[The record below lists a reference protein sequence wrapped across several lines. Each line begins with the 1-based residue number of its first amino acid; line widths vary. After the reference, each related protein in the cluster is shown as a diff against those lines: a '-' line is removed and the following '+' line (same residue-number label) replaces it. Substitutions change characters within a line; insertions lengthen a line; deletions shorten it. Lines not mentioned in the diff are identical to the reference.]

1 MSCNRREKPPVAAR
15 EGDGEE
21 EEEGCV
27 ERRPGGRHGCEVCR
41 CERERGE
48 LLLREEEKKEM
59 EGRKERDVKE
69 K

>member
-15 EGDGEE
+15 GDEREEREGSLERL
-21 EEEGCV
+21 EG
-27 ERRPGGRHGCEVCR
+27 PGKEGCEVCR

-48 LLLREEEKKEM
+48 VLLREEEKKGM